1 MILCNATVCM
11 CVGVCTTVCT
21 CVCTHPLSIVLFST
35 EGEEEEVWLKQLG
48 LETIVSRIK
57 GELGQGCMEKGQ
69 G

>member
-11 CVGVCTTVCT
+11 CVGVCTTVCCT
-21 CVCTHPLSIVLFST
+21 CVRTHPLSIVLFST

-57 GELGQGCMEKGQ
+57 GELGQG
-69 G
+69 